1 MSNTT
6 KIAVAVVVL
15 VLAVVLY
22 VVRSDEGGP
31 VTSRTDY
38 NATLECMACN
48 HQFKANLQVTDRPP
62 HLCPNCDKKEAWQLR
77 QCRDC
82 GEVFLPPLEGDPPRQ
97 PMIATCPKCKSQATG
112 AVRMDD

>member
-1 MSNTT
+1 MSN
-6 KIAVAVVVL
+6 AVKVAIAVVVL

-22 VVRSDEGGP
+22 FVRSHGGGHP
-31 VTSRTDY
+31 TSRTDY
-38 NATLECMACN
+38 NAKLQCVACN
-48 HQFKANLQVTDRPP
+48 HQFKTNLEVTDRPP
-62 HLCPNCDKKEAWQLR
+62 YPCPNCGKKEAWPLR

-82 GEVFLPPLEGDPPRQ
+82 DEVFLPPLEGDPPRQ